1 MGSAA
6 TGGRN
11 RRTGARLRILN
22 PNGGK
27 LRRIVTHTPG
37 GHIATSSGRLHGRS
51 NRACVRTRFGPARNL
66 DACPAR
72 LRGGRP
78 RSGRRT
84 VCARWAGRAGI
95 FAETPSGLLVPL
107 LGRCPA
113 AGVYKNRPVV
123 VVSRDN
129 RLDGPGL
136 VVPLTT
142 KLQGDNKW
150 AYKLTENPNPE
161 NPGSIVGPFATT
173 STPCH
178 ALSCNRW
185 TVGPPG

>member
-1 MGSAA
+1 MGGQTERASEHGSGQPGTLTLARPDYAAAVRDPDDEPSAPA
-6 TGGRN
+6 GRV
-11 RRTGARLRILN
+11 GLASS
-22 PNGGK
+22 PK
-27 LRRIVTHTPG
+27 LRAVYW
-37 GHIATSSGRLHGRS
+37 
-51 NRACVRTRFGPARNL
+51 CRFWA
-66 DACPAR
+66 DA
-72 LRGGRP
+72 LRP
-78 RSGRRT
+78 E
-84 VCARWAGRAGI
+84 
-95 FAETPSGLLVPL
+95 F
-107 LGRCPA
+107 
-113 AGVYKNRPVV
+113 YKNRPVV
-123 VVSRDN
+123 IVSRDN